1 MQFSGLPQFSTA
13 AAADSETGLSGR
25 LRPFRLSS
33 HLRFS
38 HFKTGRQIWESGN
51 WDTMAALPIL
61 AVLTMYAAADPVPV
75 RFNEAQV
82 QTGQAA
88 ASVEGAASVESV
100 ECRTEYVV
108 LWSTKYEER
117 EEQVCVTETD
127 EVFCCCFFSIFYHL
141 FLQVCV
147 TETERVCEIRNQRL
161 CQPTSRQECHTEQ
174 VISGVPQRTG
184 FFLVQ

>member
-13 AAADSETGLSGR
+13 AAADSEPGWSGR
-25 LRPFRLSS
+25 LRPFRLSR

-51 WDTMAALPIL
+51 WDKMAALPIL
-61 AVLTMYAAADPVPV
+61 AVLTMYAAADPV

-82 QTGQAA
+82 QTEPFRQAA
-88 ASVEGAASVESV
+88 ASVERAASVESV

-127 EVFCCCFFSIFYHL
+127 EVFFEKISINLLSSF
-141 FLQVCV
+141 CAG
-147 TETERVCEIRNQRL
+147 L
-161 CQPTSRQECHTEQ
+161 CDGDGES
-174 VISGVPQRTG
+174 
-184 FFLVQ
+184 L

>member
-1 MQFSGLPQFSTA
+1 MEGSDHSGFPV
-13 AAADSETGLSGR
+13 
-25 LRPFRLSS
+25 
-33 HLRFS
+33 S
-38 HFKTGRQIWESGN
+38 HFKTGGQIWESGN

-82 QTGQAA
+82 QTEPFRQA
-88 ASVEGAASVESV
+88 AASVESV

-127 EVFCCCFFSIFYHL
+127 EVFFSSFFYQSFIIF
-141 FLQVCV
+141 
-147 TETERVCEIRNQRL
+147 L
-161 CQPTSRQECHTEQ
+161 CRF
-174 VISGVPQRTG
+174 V
-184 FFLVQ
+184 

>member
-1 MQFSGLPQFSTA
+1 
-13 AAADSETGLSGR
+13 
-25 LRPFRLSS
+25 
-33 HLRFS
+33 
-38 HFKTGRQIWESGN
+38 
-51 WDTMAALPIL
+51 MAALPIL
-61 AVLTMYAAADPVPV
+61 AVLTMYAAADPV

-82 QTGQAA
+82 QTEPFRQA
-88 ASVEGAASVESV
+88 AASVESV
-100 ECRTEYVV
+100 ECRTEYVI

-127 EVFCCCFFSIFYHL
+127 EVFLFFFLSIFYHL
-141 FLQVCV
+141 FVQVCV
-147 TETERVCEIRNQRL
+147 TETERVCEIRKQRL

>member
-13 AAADSETGLSGR
+13 AAADSGWSGR

-33 HLRFS
+33 HLRFF

-51 WDTMAALPIL
+51 WDKMAALPIL

-82 QTGQAA
+82 QTEPFRQA
-88 ASVEGAASVESV
+88 AASVESV

-127 EVFCCCFFSIFYHL
+127 EVFFSINLLSF
-141 FLQVCV
+141 FFAG
-147 TETERVCEIRNQRL
+147 L
-161 CQPTSRQECHTEQ
+161 CDGDGES
-174 VISGVPQRTG
+174 
-184 FFLVQ
+184 L

>member
-13 AAADSETGLSGR
+13 AAADSDPGWSGR
-25 LRPFRLSS
+25 LRPFRLSR

-51 WDTMAALPIL
+51 WDKMAALPIL
-61 AVLTMYAAADPVPV
+61 AVLTMYAAADPV

-82 QTGQAA
+82 QTEPFRQAA

-127 EVFCCCFFSIFYHL
+127 EVFFSSFFYQSFIIF
-141 FLQVCV
+141 
-147 TETERVCEIRNQRL
+147 L
-161 CQPTSRQECHTEQ
+161 CRF
-174 VISGVPQRTG
+174 V
-184 FFLVQ
+184 

>member
-13 AAADSETGLSGR
+13 AAADSEPGWSGR
-25 LRPFRLSS
+25 LRPFRLSR
-33 HLRFS
+33 HF

-75 RFNEAQV
+75 RFNEAQTV
-82 QTGQAA
+82 QTEPSRQAA
-88 ASVEGAASVESV
+88 ASVERAASVESV
-100 ECRTEYVV
+100 ECRTEYVI

-127 EVFCCCFFSIFYHL
+127 EVFFVFFSINLSSSF
-141 FLQVCV
+141 CAG
-147 TETERVCEIRNQRL
+147 L
-161 CQPTSRQECHTEQ
+161 CDGDGES
-174 VISGVPQRTG
+174 
-184 FFLVQ
+184 L

>member
-13 AAADSETGLSGR
+13 AAADPGLSGR

-33 HLRFS
+33 HLRFF

-51 WDTMAALPIL
+51 WDKMAALPIL

-82 QTGQAA
+82 QTEPFRQAA
-88 ASVEGAASVESV
+88 ASVERAPSVESV
-100 ECRTEYVV
+100 ECRTEYVI

-127 EVFCCCFFSIFYHL
+127 EVFFLLLFFYQSFIIF
-141 FLQVCV
+141 
-147 TETERVCEIRNQRL
+147 L
-161 CQPTSRQECHTEQ
+161 CRF
-174 VISGVPQRTG
+174 V
-184 FFLVQ
+184 